1 MERTRKVQVTLD
13 ARQYAALSRIS
24 RKDGRKLAAVVRE
37 AVEKYCVEPEARQR
51 RLDAIEA
58 LYAMDPS
65 PVPASME
72 HWNREYSSLKTG
84 LATGCTQDAGTGADG
99 DGRDD
104 ERP

>member
-58 LYAMDPS
+58 LYAMDPL
-65 PVPASME
+65 PVPTSME

-84 LATGCTQDAGTGADG
+84 LATGCTHDAGFGRDG
-99 DGRDD
+99 SDD